1 MTQTPPS
8 PLRRGFVDIAEG
20 QVHYRTMGEDGD
32 RPPLVMIHPSPGSS
46 LMLVPLMQRLATT
59 RRVVALD
66 TLGNGDSAAPA
77 HTTRDIGPYADAH
90 ARALT
95 ALGIERF
102 DLYGSH
108 TGGNIACEI
117 AIAEPHRVSRM
128 ILDGMSVYAPD
139 EQADLLANYAPGVAV
154 AQDGS
159 HISWIF
165 NFVRDT
171 YLFWPWYK
179 RDKAHVRDVGLPP
192 ADVLHDKVVE
202 VLKAARTYHLP
213 YQSALAYD
221 KKARLPL
228 VTVPTLL
235 SVAATD
241 MLAVYFDAA
250 AELIPHA
257 AHLKTPGVS
266 TEADARETV
275 AGFLAFLDAPSP
287 AAA

>member
-1 MTQTPPS
+1 MTRDTKPPI
-8 PLRRGFVDIAEG
+8 RRGFVDIDEG
-20 QVHYRTMGEDGD
+20 QVHYRTAGEAHDGL
-32 RPPLVMIHPSPGSS
+32 PLVMIHPSPGSS
-46 LMLVPLMQRLATT
+46 LMLVPLMQRLART

-66 TLGNGDSAAPA
+66 TLGNGDSAPPR
-77 HTTRDIGPYADAH
+77 HLTRDILPYADAH
-90 ARALT
+90 ARALA
-95 ALGIERF
+95 ALGIDRF

-117 AIAEPHRVSRM
+117 AIAHKDRVHRM
-128 ILDGMSVYAPD
+128 ILDGMSVYAPE
-139 EQADLLANYAPGVAV
+139 EQADLLENYAPGITVD
-154 AQDGS
+154 QSGG
-159 HISWIF
+159 HIHWIF

-221 KKARLPL
+221 KEARLPL
-228 VTVPTLL
+228 VDVPTLL

-241 MLAVYFDAA
+241 MLAVYFDAVA
-250 AELIPHA
+250 ALLPGA
-257 AHLKTPGVS
+257 QHLRTPGVS
-266 TEADARETV
+266 TEADAETTV
-275 AGFLAFLDAPSP
+275 AGFLSFLDGR
-287 AAA
+287 